1 MPIIEM
7 HLIHG
12 RSIEQKRAVAE
23 AVAEAVTR
31 TLGVKLDQVRLL
43 ITEHNSEEFSV
54 GGVTIGKR
62 NELAAA
68 STAQPATQ
76 S

>member
-7 HLIHG
+7 HLIKG
-12 RSIEQKRAVAE
+12 RTVEQKRAVAE

-31 TLGVKLDQVRLL
+31 TLGVGPEQVRLL
-43 ITEHNSEEFSV
+43 ITEHSSEEFSV
-54 GGVTIGKR
+54 GGVTAGQR
-62 NELAAA
+62 QEAAKL
-68 STAQPATQ
+68 PAEMSVGQ